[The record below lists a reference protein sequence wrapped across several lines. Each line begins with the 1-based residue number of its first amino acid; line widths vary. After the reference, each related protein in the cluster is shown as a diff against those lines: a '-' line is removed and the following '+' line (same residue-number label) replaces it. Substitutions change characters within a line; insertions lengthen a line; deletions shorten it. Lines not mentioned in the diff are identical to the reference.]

1 VAINIRCLSN
11 GCYPNDSQ
19 TTILIFCW
27 SNRFNQHIRVTGID
41 GTKERLLMGKVTV
54 VLDDDVE
61 ELVRKQTRK
70 KGDFSKIVNEA
81 LREKLGG
88 K

>member
-1 VAINIRCLSN
+1 M
-11 GCYPNDSQ
+11 
-19 TTILIFCW
+19 LI
-27 SNRFNQHIRVTGID
+27 
-41 GTKERLLMGKVTV
+41 GKVTV